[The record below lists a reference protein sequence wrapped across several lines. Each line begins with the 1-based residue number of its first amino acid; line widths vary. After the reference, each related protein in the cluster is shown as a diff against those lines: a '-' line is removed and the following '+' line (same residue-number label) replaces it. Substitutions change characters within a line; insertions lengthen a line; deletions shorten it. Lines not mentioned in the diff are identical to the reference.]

1 MIEVEPINRTLKRMI
16 SNPSFATRME
26 EMKREVLENRDIQE
40 FLQENEAEVSP
51 AVLESSM
58 SKLYE
63 YIEQTHDC
71 KGCPNVAGCVNLIK
85 GFEPR
90 LVMGR
95 GRIELDYLRCRNGRI
110 EDERQS
116 ISAMIHS
123 MHMPKDVLQATFS
136 NVDLTDGSRV
146 LAIRAAKTFIDSYES
161 SGEFP
166 TKGLY
171 VHGPFGVGKSYILG
185 AIANELADRQV
196 ATVLVYVPEFL
207 REMRQSIQENSLS
220 EKMEVVKNA
229 PVLMLDDLGA
239 ETMSSW
245 TRDDIIGTILQH
257 RMAQGLPTF
266 ISSNFT
272 YDELKHH
279 FTTTQRGEKEPVKAG
294 RIMERIKAL
303 TTPIQLQGKNWR
315 ESY

>member
-1 MIEVEPINRTLKRMI
+1 MEPINRTLKRMI

-26 EMKREVLENRDIQE
+26 EMKKEVLENRDVQD
-40 FLQENEAEVSP
+40 FLQANANVVTP
-51 AVLESSM
+51 DVLNASM

-63 YIEQTHDC
+63 YVEQTHDC
-71 KGCPNVAGCVNLIK
+71 KGCPSVAQCQNLIK

-90 LVMGR
+90 LVMGK
-95 GRIELDYLRCRNGRI
+95 GRIEIDYSRCRQGRI

-116 ISAMIHS
+116 ISSMIHS
-123 MHMPKDVLQATFS
+123 MHMPKDVLAATFS

-146 LAIRAAKTFIDSYES
+146 LALRAAKNFIDAYEKDHVL
-161 SGEFP
+161 P

-171 VHGPFGVGKSYILG
+171 IHGSFGVGKSFILG
-185 AIANELADRQV
+185 AIANELADRQIS
-196 ATVLVYVPEFL
+196 TVLVYVPEFL

-220 EKMEVVKNA
+220 EKMETVKNA
-229 PVLMLDDLGA
+229 SVLMLDDLGA

-257 RMAQGLPTF
+257 RMAQQLPTF

-272 YDELKHH
+272 YEELQHH

-294 RIMERIKAL
+294 RILERIKAL
-303 TTPIQLQGKNWR
+303 TIPIQLQGKNWR